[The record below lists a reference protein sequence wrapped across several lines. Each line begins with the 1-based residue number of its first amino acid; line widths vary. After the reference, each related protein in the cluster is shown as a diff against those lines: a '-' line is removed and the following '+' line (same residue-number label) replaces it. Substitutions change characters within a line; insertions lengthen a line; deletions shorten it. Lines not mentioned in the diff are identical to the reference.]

1 MPRLHR
7 ILNIPE
13 YFLNISE
20 YAKTCVNVPKP
31 LNVAKFPILNP
42 CILEYVVTYFNVYTK
57 LEVIV

>member
-20 YAKTCVNVPKP
+20 YAKTCVNVTKP

-42 CILEYVVTYFNVYTK
+42 CILERVVTYFNVYTK